1 MNGWG
6 EMGMGLGFL
15 AGFVSDGA
23 KGMTD
28 MSYPSPL
35 AVSLR
40 QSIGSHGVDRF
51 IGCV

>member
-40 QSIGSHGVDRF
+40 QSIGSQGVDRF